1 MVRDSAHDWR
11 VICTCQCGK
20 VTEVRLTELK
30 AGKSTAC
37 LSCSGK
43 RKMANLTEEQLTHL
57 RSICRLGWAAY
68 QANPNRENRKPT
80 RLFKYTPEEHVIAQI
95 MRGARGRCANP
106 TAVGYSN
113 YGGRGIEFRF
123 ESTAAATHWVM
134 QHLGPRP
141 DGCSIDRID
150 NDGHY
155 EAGNLRWATRS
166 QQARNKRAYKGSV
179 YGHRLQRLC
188 IQRPDYSYEGL
199 RKYIKLGW
207 TDAEIIALPKP
218 KGGRPKKNVSSC
230 L

>member
-1 MVRDSAHDWR
+1 MVRDSANDWR

-20 VTEVRLTELK
+20 VKQVRLTELK

-57 RSICRLGWAAY
+57 RSICHNHTASPR
-68 QANPNRENRKPT
+68 
-80 RLFKYTPEEHVIAQI
+80 FKYTPEEHVIAQI
-95 MRGARGRCANP
+95 MRGAKKRCTKP
-106 TAVGYSN
+106 TAVGYAH

-123 ESTAAATHWVM
+123 ESTAAATQWVM

-150 NDGHY
+150 NNGHY
-155 EAGNLRWATRS
+155 EAGNLRWATWS
-166 QQARNKRAYKGSV
+166 QQARNKRAYKGSAH
-179 YGHRLQRLC
+179 GHRLQWLC

-207 TDAEIIALPKP
+207 TDAEIIALSKP